1 MDSYFFRQLLQ
12 NEILKNATAICFWIK
27 KLLITSDLKQTYFF
41 LAMFLNQN
49 SYRKSRWLF
58 LISFLFSRLNN
69 MTDFNLWLL
78 SSRLR
83 HWPTYFHE
91 IFFLFLIKRF
101 SEKKSVNSLLSLNAE
116 IVPSRWWL
124 LLLPSLIRYQVTYL
138 SHNGLKLFL
147 KKHS

>member
-1 MDSYFFRQLLQ
+1 MKWILILKLLQ
-12 NEILKNATAICFWIK
+12 NEILKNAAAICFCIK
-27 KLLITSDLKQTYFF
+27 ILLITSELKQTYLFI
-41 LAMFLNQN
+41 ARFLNQN
-49 SYRKSRWLF
+49 SDRKGRWLF
-58 LISFLFSRLNN
+58 LLSFLFSRLNN

-78 SSRLR
+78 SSFVATSSL
-83 HWPTYFHE
+83 TYLLSRV
-91 IFFLFLIKRF
+91 FFDKTIPR
-101 SEKKSVNSLLSLNAE
+101 KKVSSLLSLNAE